1 LIRTTLSEGAATTL
15 EGQKVTGLRTRI
27 AVIWIDWYA
36 YHIAR
41 FRAIATH
48 PLFEGRAAGIELV
61 GGAGL
66 HGRLVFRASERE
78 GLPITTL
85 FPDASWQET
94 GQFRMAR
101 RLWTELNRISP
112 EVVLVPG
119 YYTLPG
125 LASVFWARLH
135 GRRAV
140 LMSES
145 TRQDHRRRNWLE
157 AAKRAV
163 VPRLFH
169 AAIAGGK
176 RQIAYLRDL
185 GFAPARIA
193 SLYDVVD
200 NEYFARQ
207 AAEQRRQTST
217 AALHLP
223 SHYFLSVGR
232 LAPEKNVEGLIR
244 AFALYRKRGGTWS
257 LVLVG
262 DGPLASS
269 LRQQV
274 SEAGLQDS
282 VIFAG
287 LKDTRAMMPY
297 YAFAGC
303 FMLPSWREPWG
314 LVANEAMSAGLP
326 LIISNRCGCSD
337 DLMEDGANGYVFDPD
352 QNEQLADL
360 MSTISGLDS
369 GQRLRM
375 GEKSK
380 EIIARYSLAT
390 WAAEVVRIA
399 GYSTRTNCPSA

>member
-1 LIRTTLSEGAATTL
+1 MIRTTLPEAATTTL
-15 EGQKVTGLRTRI
+15 ESRNVPGARARI

-48 PLFEGRAAGIELV
+48 PMFEDRAVGIELV

-66 HGRLVFRASERE
+66 HGRLVFRASQRE
-78 GLPITTL
+78 GLPIDTL
-85 FPDASWQET
+85 FPDASWSEI
-94 GQFRMAR
+94 GQYRIAR

-125 LASVFWARLH
+125 LASAFWARLH

-145 TRQDHRRRNWLE
+145 TKGDHQRRNLLE
-157 AAKRAV
+157 AAKKAV
-163 VPRLFH
+163 LPRLFH

-176 RQIAYLRDL
+176 RQMAYMRDL
-185 GFAPARIA
+185 GFAPARLA
-193 SLYDVVD
+193 GLYDVVD
-200 NEYFARQ
+200 NDYFAEQ
-207 AAEQRRQTST
+207 ATEQRRTTST

-232 LAPEKNVEGLIR
+232 LAPEKNVDGMIQ
-244 AFALYRKRGGTWS
+244 AFALYRKRGGKWS

-262 DGPLASS
+262 DGPLASR
-269 LRQQV
+269 LQQQV
-274 SEAGLQDS
+274 AEAGLQDS
-282 VIFAG
+282 VVFAG

-303 FMLPSWREPWG
+303 FLLPSWREPWG

-326 LIISNRCGCSD
+326 LIVSNRCGCSD
-337 DLMEDGANGYVFDPD
+337 DLMEEGANGYVFDPD

-360 MSTISGLDS
+360 MSTMSGLDTS
-369 GQRLRM
+369 QRLGM

-380 EIIARYSLAT
+380 EIIARYSLAM

-399 GYSTRTNCPSA
+399 GYTTVLDSPSA